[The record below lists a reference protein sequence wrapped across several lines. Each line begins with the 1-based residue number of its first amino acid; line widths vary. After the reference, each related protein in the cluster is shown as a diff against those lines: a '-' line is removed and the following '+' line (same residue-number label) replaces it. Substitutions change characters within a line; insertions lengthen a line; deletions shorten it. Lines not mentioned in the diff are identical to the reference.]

1 MSTVFTCL
9 SECPLPV
16 PISLPFLT
24 RGGLASAMAGGHHEL
39 AAGVPLLPHLPRAAA
54 ALLL

>member
-24 RGGLASAMAGGHHEL
+24 RGGLASAVAGGHHEL
-39 AAGVPLLPHLPRAAA
+39 AAGVPVLAHLPRAAA